1 MRGGRD
7 SAGTRSVMLVLA
19 MLFAAFG
26 CITRRV
32 NINLV
37 PPAAAPYSASLRLS
51 TTLGQRGFTASGGC
65 AVDPARGARIELRDP
80 SGASQFLLLVTRDRA
95 VLIALKTGLTCKWG
109 PASRAIPFSSA
120 DLWFL
125 FTGRPPAGLRDLQAT
140 EKGLTYAAWDGGLG
154 TVACQFDPVSGGLLP
169 HDSALLRGAVGARV
183 ELSWSNVR
191 PGVFDDGAFRPP
203 EGLALLPASVQEVLA
218 EVAP

>member
-7 SAGTRSVMLVLA
+7 SGWSPQVLLALA
-19 MLFAAFG
+19 MLFTASG
-26 CITRRV
+26 CITKRV

-37 PPAAAPYSASLRLS
+37 PPARAPYSASLRLT

-65 AVDPARGARIELRDP
+65 AVDPARGVRVELRDP
-80 SGASQFLLLVTRDRA
+80 SGASQLLLLVTRDRA
-95 VLIALKTGLTCKWG
+95 VLIALKTGLTCEWG
-109 PASRAIPFSSA
+109 RASRSMPFSSA

-125 FTGRPPAGLRDLQAT
+125 FTGRPPAGLTDLQAT

-154 TVACQFDPVSGGLLP
+154 PASCQFTPVSGGLLP
-169 HDSALLRGAVGARV
+169 HDSALLRGPWGARV
-183 ELSWSNVR
+183 ELNWSNVR
-191 PGVFDDGAFRPP
+191 PGVFDDAAFRPP

-218 EVAP
+218 EAAP